1 MVAGAAA
8 RRTGTADAQ
17 VHVVAMAGTVGLL
30 LAGCG
35 VASPAV
41 GMRSAAP
48 AVSDA
53 NTSAAAAVSRF
64 GGPLVV
70 PSSGHVTGI
79 YPARCTQ
86 STGSIPDPICTP
98 GAVQAAVTQASIAS
112 TICRHGWT
120 SAVRAPEAETSKVK
134 KAAMLAYGLPVS
146 GSRTTE
152 LDHFVPLEL
161 GGANDVR
168 NLWPEPSD
176 EPGHGVAN
184 TKDNVE
190 NHLNAAACR
199 GQVPLAAAQ
208 QAIAAD
214 WTTAEQHLG
223 LPSP

>member
-1 MVAGAAA
+1 MRRCMWWAYLAA
-8 RRTGTADAQ
+8 
-17 VHVVAMAGTVGLL
+17 VGLL

-35 VASPAV
+35 SPSPTV
-41 GMRSAAP
+41 GVQPPRSP
-48 AVSDA
+48 VSGA
-53 NTSAAAAVSRF
+53 TVSAAAAASPS
-64 GGPLVV
+64 GAPLVV
-70 PSSGHVTGI
+70 PSSGHVSGV
-79 YPARCTQ
+79 YPARCHAPDLEH
-86 STGSIPDPICTP
+86 PDPTCTP
-98 GAVQAAVTQASIAS
+98 GAVQASVTQASIAS

-120 SAVRAPEAETSKVK
+120 GTVRAPEAETGKVK

-146 GSRTTE
+146 GSKTTE

-184 TKDNVE
+184 TKDKVE
-190 NHLNAAACR
+190 NHLNAAVCR
-199 GQVPLAAAQ
+199 GQVPLGAAQ

-223 LPSP
+223 LPSS